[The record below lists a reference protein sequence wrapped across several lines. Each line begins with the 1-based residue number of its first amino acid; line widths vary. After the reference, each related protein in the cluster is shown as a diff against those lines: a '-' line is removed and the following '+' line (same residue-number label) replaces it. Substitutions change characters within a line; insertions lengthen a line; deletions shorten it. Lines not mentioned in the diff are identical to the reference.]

1 MPNRLFTK
9 LSHHFYKIVGSPP
22 DPLNPGCRDGIP
34 HIGATSMPLF
44 QGRWPKTSITLPL
57 QRLPGSCKPRTLTNM
72 SLPYPLPPSSKGPYS
87 PLRVAY
93 SGDAFRGRV
102 EHSEGFG
109 ALVAAVRMSIQRRN
123 LSVLKQHGAFMQGLV
138 KPLVKGDLLK
148 KVESNQ
154 QPTLTFMTDKITIHR
169 PVDFHQA
176 GKMGGKA

>member
-109 ALVAAVRMSIQRRN
+109 TLVAAVRMSIQGATSRSLIDAGFHAN
-123 LSVLKQHGAFMQGLV
+123 GAVKLKLI
-138 KPLVKGDLLK
+138 
-148 KVESNQ
+148 
-154 QPTLTFMTDKITIHR
+154 LTFTTDKITIHR